1 VSIDT
6 LARGDDSRLVEP
18 RRFVVRDAQ
27 SFAAVWSAHAGPD
40 AIPPAVDFE
49 TKMAA
54 AVFAGH
60 RPTPGYVV
68 SIAAARRLD
77 DALVIVVEETAPD
90 ASQPIAQVMTSPYHV
105 ALLPR
110 DDGPIRFDTEDA
122 PGQSTIIF
130 KPRGTPAPGR
140 PGSDAKAAPRVK
152 AQSSSARTGDASAAG
167 ESSTGLTPPVA
178 AAMAYLGG
186 PFSGALVLAT
196 ERTSGFVRFHA
207 WQAIIGLGL
216 LGLGAVVALVAAF
229 AFLVFS
235 PTAFWVMLWLSASI
249 AVAWV
254 AAWGFCL
261 FHAANGRVWK
271 LPLAGN
277 LAARRATSL
286 RASES
291 R

>member
-40 AIPPAVDFE
+40 AIPPTVDFE
-49 TKMAA
+49 TRMVA

-68 SIAAARRLD
+68 SIAEAVRQD
-77 DALVIVVEETAPD
+77 DALVIVVVETGPD
-90 ASQPIAQVMTSPYHV
+90 PSQPTAQVMTSPYHV

-110 DDGPIRFDTEDA
+110 DDGRIRFDTEDE
-122 PGQSTIIF
+122 PGQSTIVF
-130 KPRGTPAPGR
+130 KPRVR
-140 PGSDAKAAPRVK
+140 
-152 AQSSSARTGDASAAG
+152 AQSSSARAWTATAAG
-167 ESSTGLTPPVA
+167 ESSTGLTPPIA

-196 ERTSGFVRFHA
+196 ERRSGFVRFHA
-207 WQAIIGLGL
+207 WQALIGLGL

-235 PTAFWVMLWLSASI
+235 PTAFWVMLWVSA
-249 AVAWV
+249 AVGVAWI
-254 AAWGFCL
+254 AAWGLCL
-261 FHAANGRVWK
+261 FHAAQGRIWK
-271 LPLAGN
+271 LPVAGN

-286 RASES
+286 PASAS

>member
-1 VSIDT
+1 MSIDT

-40 AIPPAVDFE
+40 AIPPTVDFE
-49 TKMAA
+49 TKMVA

-60 RPTPGYVV
+60 RPTPGYLVTIV
-68 SIAAARRLD
+68 AAPRQE
-77 DALVIVVEETAPD
+77 DALVIVAEEAAPD
-90 ASQPIAQVMTSPYHV
+90 PSQPMAQVMTSPYHV

-130 KPRGTPAPGR
+130 KPRGTPAAGPRGN
-140 PGSDAKAAPRVK
+140 DAKRPPRVQ
-152 AQSSSARTGDASAAG
+152 AQSSSARAATATAAG

-207 WQAIIGLGL
+207 WQAIIGLGV
-216 LGLGAVVALVAAF
+216 LGLVAVIALVAAF

-235 PTAFWVMLWLSASI
+235 PTAFWVMLWLSAAI

-254 AAWGFCL
+254 AAWGLCL
-261 FHAANGRVWK
+261 FHAARGRIWK

-277 LAARRATSL
+277 LAARRATSP
-286 RASES
+286 RASAS

>member
-1 VSIDT
+1 LSIDT
-6 LARGDDSRLVEP
+6 LVRGDDSRLVEP

-27 SFAAVWSAHAGPD
+27 SFAAVWAAHAGPD
-40 AIPPAVDFE
+40 AIPPTVDFE
-49 TKMAA
+49 TRMVA

-68 SIAAARRLD
+68 TIADARRQA

-90 ASQPIAQVMTSPYHV
+90 PSQPIAQVMTSPFHV

-122 PGQSTIIF
+122 PGQSTIVF
-130 KPRGTPAPGR
+130 KPRGTPAQPR
-140 PGSDAKAAPRVK
+140 DAKAAPRVQ
-152 AQSSSARTGDASAAG
+152 AQSSSARAGMTTAAG

-207 WQAIIGLGL
+207 WQALIGLGV
-216 LGLGAVVALVAAF
+216 LGLVAVSALVAAF

-235 PTAFWVMLWLSASI
+235 PTAFWVMLWLSA
-249 AVAWV
+249 AVSLAWV
-254 AAWGFCL
+254 AAWGVCL
-261 FHAANGRVWK
+261 FHAAQGRIWK
-271 LPLAGN
+271 LPIFGN
-277 LAARRATSL
+277 LAARRATSP
-286 RASES
+286 RASAS
-291 R
+291 K